1 MSRILTPTACAPRAV
16 KTISARWS
24 KFLLTLL
31 TVALLPHAVHAQQPS
46 TATLASPRLQTLLPV
61 NDAPQ
66 TYRVLAYH
74 DIRDNVRE
82 SFKTWPEATA
92 VDTQDLV
99 QQLSW
104 IDKNGYRPVSLQQII
119 DARAGGKP
127 LPDKAI
133 LLTFD
138 DGFESIYSKVFP
150 LLKQFNYPAVIAIV
164 GDWIQTPQDHLV
176 QFGDIQVPRSAFVN
190 WDEVREMV
198 GSGLIEVASHTYS
211 LHQGIVTNPQGSL
224 MPAAI
229 SRGYQAQGSQ
239 YESDAAHAQRVKA
252 DLLRSSQLIE
262 RETGKRPRAIVWP
275 YGANN
280 RVVNQIAAEV
290 GMPISLNLEPGPN
303 RPEDNPK
310 HIRRSL
316 MLFDTGL
323 AGLTQLL
330 RQPASYD
337 GAEQPLE
344 RVIHVDLD
352 YVYDADPLVQEANLS
367 KLLDRIYRLQPSTVY
382 LQAFADPDGD
392 GVADSLYFPNRN
404 MPMRADLFTRVS
416 WQLKTRVGVR
426 VFAWMPVMAFKL
438 PASHPAATRL
448 VQTMPGAPA
457 SASENRY
464 LRLSPFDPVARKA
477 ITEIYEDLGKHA
489 IFAGV
494 LFHDDATLSDYE
506 DASPAALAVYRNQWK
521 LRGSLQDIRNDPQAR
536 RTWTTQK
543 TAYLNAFTMHLAD
556 TLRNYQP
563 ALQTAR
569 NIYAQ
574 PVLNPDAE
582 DWFAQTLPS
591 FLATYDYTAIM
602 AMPYMENA
610 AEPTAWLNQLIG
622 KVKQTPGALR
632 TTVFELQSRD
642 WKTGKPIP
650 SNILAAQLRQLHSA
664 GARNLGYYPDDFHS
678 NQPEERIIK
687 PEISIQTHPVRK

>member
-1 MSRILTPTACAPRAV
+1 MSRTLTQTASGTRAA
-16 KTISARWS
+16 KPNSARWS
-24 KFLLTLL
+24 KFLLSLL
-31 TVALLPHAVHAQQPS
+31 TAALLPYAVQAQQPS
-46 TATLASPRLQTLLPV
+46 TAALASPRLQTLLPV

-104 IDKNGYRPVSLQQII
+104 IDKNGYRPVSLQQIV
-119 DARAGGKP
+119 DARVGGKP

-164 GDWIQTPQDHLV
+164 GDWIQTPPDRLV
-176 QFGDIQVPRSAFVN
+176 QFGDIQAPRSAFVN

-211 LHQGIVTNPQGSL
+211 LHQGIITNPQGSL

-229 SRGYQAQGSQ
+229 SRAYQAQGSQ

-275 YGANN
+275 YGANS
-280 RVVNQIAAEV
+280 RVVNEIAAEV

-303 RPEDNPK
+303 TPEDNPK
-310 HIRRSL
+310 QIRRSL

-352 YVYDADPLVQEANLS
+352 YVYDADPVVQEANLS
-367 KLLDRIYRLQPSTVY
+367 KLLDRIYRLQPTTVY
-382 LQAFADPDGD
+382 LQAFVDPDGD

-404 MPMRADLFTRVS
+404 MPMRADLFSRVS

-438 PASHPAATRL
+438 PSSHPAATHL

-506 DASPAALAVYRNQWK
+506 DASPAALAVYRDQWK
-521 LRGSLQDIRNDPQAR
+521 LRGSLQNIRNDPQAR

-610 AEPTAWLNQLIG
+610 ADPTAWLNQLIG

-650 SNILAAQLRQLHSA
+650 SNILAAQLRQLHGA
-664 GARNLGYYPDDFHS
+664 GARNLGYYPDDFHT
-678 NQPEERIIK
+678 NQPEEHIIK